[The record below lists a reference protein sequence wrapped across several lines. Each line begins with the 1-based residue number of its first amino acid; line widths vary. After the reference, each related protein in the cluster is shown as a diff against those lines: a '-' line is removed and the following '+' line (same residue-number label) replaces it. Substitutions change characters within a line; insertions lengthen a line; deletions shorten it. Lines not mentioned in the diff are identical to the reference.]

1 VSTSIKHQPGG
12 HVVHPLRALA
22 AAAAP
27 LPPGEALIASLTAES
42 LLFAVFAVAFT
53 LTAPTREGRYPFFA
67 TGKFAYL
74 VVLSITAVAVSAA
87 VSLVDIWPHGLGGAV
102 RAGGIMLAIVVQP
115 FFALA
120 IANQA
125 RVK

>member
-1 VSTSIKHQPGG
+1 MSTSIKHQPGG
-12 HVVHPLRALA
+12 HVEHLLRVLA
-22 AAAAP
+22 AEGP

-53 LTAPTREGRYPFFA
+53 LTAPTGEGRHPFFA
-67 TGKFAYL
+67 TGKFAYM
-74 VVLSITAVAVSAA
+74 VMLSITAVAVSAA
-87 VSLVDIWPHGLGGAV
+87 VSLVDIWPNGLGGAV

-120 IANQA
+120 IAKQA
-125 RVK
+125 KVK